1 MRMSRRIVMVAV
13 FGMLLTAGV
22 QDIAALDCNAAT
34 SIRRVR
40 TEQEGTFNRHVFQI
54 DISTSEQCAV
64 VEFSVILETRA
75 TGQDTQTVKKYRRVK
90 FRTQTISTGHTYT
103 APPDVDV
110 MSWRV
115 EQISCRECQ

>member
-13 FGMLLTAGV
+13 LGMLLTAGV
-22 QDIAALDCNAAT
+22 QDIAALDCNAQS
-34 SIRRVR
+34 SIRRAR
-40 TEQEGTFNRHVFQI
+40 TEQEGSFNRHVFRI
-54 DISTSEQCAV
+54 DISVTKPCAV
-64 VEFSVILETRA
+64 VELNVILETRA

-90 FRTQTISTGHTYT
+90 FRTQQISTGHEYT

-110 MSWRV
+110 LSWRV